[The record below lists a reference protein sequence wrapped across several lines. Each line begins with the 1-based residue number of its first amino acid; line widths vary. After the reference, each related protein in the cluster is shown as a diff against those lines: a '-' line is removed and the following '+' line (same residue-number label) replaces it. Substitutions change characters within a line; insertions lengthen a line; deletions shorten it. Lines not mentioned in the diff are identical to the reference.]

1 MYRNDVKYLDMK
13 KSFHRKINFSEKKV
27 GQNGSKVG
35 QELGQ
40 IWVKKWVKRFGMGNK
55 KSLSC

>member
-1 MYRNDVKYLDMK
+1 VYRNDVKYLDMK
-13 KSFHRKINFSEKKV
+13 KSFHRKINFSEK
-27 GQNGSKVG
+27 KVG

-55 KSLSC
+55 KSLSCWNLGICA